1 MRMTSAR
8 SYAWLSVAAALVT
21 LTLTFAAYL
30 LTGSVGLL
38 SAAAELLVNVVASLV
53 AVWALWLAARPAD
66 DVHTYGHTKAEY
78 FSSGL
83 EGGLIVLA
91 AAAIVWTAVQHLI
104 HPHALD
110 RVGIGLAVGV
120 LAAAINGGVAL
131 VLLRGGKRLRSITL
145 EADGHHLLTDVWT
158 TAGVL
163 VGVALVGITGWYVL
177 DPIIALLVAA
187 NIIWTGVRLI
197 RASGLGLLDTAL
209 EPEDL
214 RIIADTLAQFRERG
228 IDFHAQR
235 TRQAGTRRFV
245 SMHVLVPGE
254 WTVKRGHD
262 ICEDVEMAI
271 HKALPDTTVFTHLE
285 PREDPVAFEDQTLDR
300 NIARHAERDEAHSTA
315 V

>member
-1 MRMTSAR
+1 MRLTSAR

-21 LTLTFAAYL
+21 LTLTFTAYL
-30 LTGSVGLL
+30 LTGSVGML
-38 SAAAELLVNVVASLV
+38 SAAAELLVNVVAALV
-53 AVWALWLAARPAD
+53 AVWALWLAGRPAD

-78 FSSGL
+78 FSSGI

-91 AAAIVWTAVQHLI
+91 AAAILWTSIQHLLSP
-104 HPHALD
+104 HPLEQ
-110 RVGIGLAVGV
+110 VGIGLLVGAV
-120 LAAAINGGVAL
+120 AAAINGGVAL
-131 VLLRGGKRLRSITL
+131 VLLRGGKKMRSITL

-177 DPIIALLVAA
+177 DPIIALLVAV

-197 RASGLGLLDTAL
+197 RESGLGLLDTAL
-209 EPEDL
+209 KPEDL
-214 RIIADTLAQFRERG
+214 RVIADTLTPFRERG

-245 SMHVLVPGE
+245 SMHVLVPGD

-262 ICEDVEMAI
+262 ICEEVEMAI

-285 PREDPVAFEDQTLDR
+285 PREDPVAFEDQALDR
-300 NIARHAERDEAHSTA
+300 NPGRDAAHSTA

>member
-1 MRMTSAR
+1 MRFTSAR

-120 LAAAINGGVAL
+120 LAAAIN
-131 VLLRGGKRLRSITL
+131 
-145 EADGHHLLTDVWT
+145 
-158 TAGVL
+158 
-163 VGVALVGITGWYVL
+163 
-177 DPIIALLVAA
+177 
-187 NIIWTGVRLI
+187 
-197 RASGLGLLDTAL
+197 
-209 EPEDL
+209 
-214 RIIADTLAQFRERG
+214 
-228 IDFHAQR
+228 
-235 TRQAGTRRFV
+235 
-245 SMHVLVPGE
+245 
-254 WTVKRGHD
+254 
-262 ICEDVEMAI
+262 
-271 HKALPDTTVFTHLE
+271 
-285 PREDPVAFEDQTLDR
+285 
-300 NIARHAERDEAHSTA
+300 
-315 V
+315 

>member
-1 MRMTSAR
+1 MRLTSPR

-21 LTLTFAAYL
+21 LGLTFTAYL

-38 SAAAELLVNVVASLV
+38 SAAAELLVNLVAALV
-53 AVWALWLAARPAD
+53 AVWALWLASRPAD

-78 FSSGL
+78 FSSGV
-83 EGGLIVLA
+83 EGALIVLA
-91 AAAIVWTAVQHLI
+91 AAAIIWTAIQHLL
-104 HPHALD
+104 HPHPLEQ
-110 RVGIGLAVGV
+110 VGIGLVVGV
-120 LAAAINGGVAL
+120 LAAAINGAVAL
-131 VLLRGGKRLRSITL
+131 VLLRAGKRLRSITL
-145 EADGHHLLTDVWT
+145 EADGQHLLTDVWT
-158 TAGVL
+158 MAGVL

-177 DPIIALLVAA
+177 DPIIALLVAL

-197 RASGLGLLDTAL
+197 RASGLGLLDTSL

-214 RIIADTLAQFRERG
+214 RIIANTLAPFRERG

-245 SMHVLVPGE
+245 SMHVLVPGD

-262 ICEDVEMAI
+262 ICEEVELAI

-300 NIARHAERDEAHSTA
+300 NTQHDA
-315 V
+315 VDSAAV

>member
-1 MRMTSAR
+1 MRLTSAR

-38 SAAAELLVNVVASLV
+38 SAAAELLVNVVAALV
-53 AVWALWLAARPAD
+53 AVWALWLASRPAD

-78 FSSGL
+78 FSSGV
-83 EGGLIVLA
+83 EGALIVLA
-91 AAAIVWTAVQHLI
+91 AGVIIWTAIQHLI
-104 HPHALD
+104 QPHALD
-110 RVGIGLAVGV
+110 QVGIGLAVGA
-120 LAAAINGGVAL
+120 LAAAINGVVAV

-145 EADGHHLLTDVWT
+145 EADGHHLLTDLWT
-158 TAGVL
+158 TGGVL
-163 VGVALVGITGWYVL
+163 VGVALVGVTGWYIL
-177 DPIIALLVAA
+177 DPIVALLVAA
-187 NIIWTGVRLI
+187 NIIWTGIRLI
-197 RASGLGLLDTAL
+197 RESGLGLLDTAL
-209 EPEDL
+209 KPEDL
-214 RIIADTLAQFRERG
+214 RIIADTLATFRERG

-271 HKALPDTTVFTHLE
+271 HQALPDTTVFTHLE
-285 PREDPVAFEDQTLDR
+285 PCEDPVAFEDQTLDR
-300 NIARHAERDEAHSTA
+300 KTERDATHSTA